1 MELVAF
7 MLEHG
12 HSFAEIEQMTTA
24 EQVLAL
30 ATMYAK
36 RERLVRAFGG
46 NI

>member
-12 HSFAEIEQMTTA
+12 HSFEEIEKLTTA

>member
-1 MELVAF
+1 MAF
-7 MLEHG
+7 MIESG
-12 HSFAEIEQMTTA
+12 HSFAEIEKMTTA

-46 NI
+46 DI

>member
-1 MELVAF
+1 MAF

-12 HSFAEIEQMTTA
+12 HSFVEIEKMTTA

>member
-1 MELVAF
+1 MAF

-12 HSFAEIEQMTTA
+12 HSFAEIQNLTTA

-46 NI
+46 DI